1 MDTTRARELVALE
14 SRRIEATLTELA
26 DDLAMDAE
34 LEVQQTGDDDAGNG
48 LATEMTERALQSDYL
63 LRLAA
68 VERAEARIA
77 AGTFGRSVET
87 GALIPD
93 QRLDANPLAE
103 RTVEDQRRFEA
114 ESASADQPMP
124 LRLAWLDCVCAPGW
138 PAQRHRRRRDRR
150 RDHPHVYSIGAGW
163 VDG

>member
-1 MDTTRARELVALE
+1 LGRVKATTMDTTRARELVALE

-93 QRLDANPLAE
+93 QRLDAYPLAE
-103 RTVEDQRRFEA
+103 RTVEEQRRFEA
-114 ESASADQPMP
+114 ESAF
-124 LRLAWLDCVCAPGW
+124 G
-138 PAQRHRRRRDRR
+138 
-150 RDHPHVYSIGAGW
+150 
-163 VDG
+163 

>member
-1 MDTTRARELVALE
+1 LGRVKATTMDTTRARELVARE
-14 SRRIEATLTELA
+14 RRRIEATLTELA

-63 LRLAA
+63 LHLAA

-103 RTVEDQRRFEA
+103 RTVEEQRRFEA
-114 ESASADQPMP
+114 ESAF
-124 LRLAWLDCVCAPGW
+124 G
-138 PAQRHRRRRDRR
+138 
-150 RDHPHVYSIGAGW
+150 
-163 VDG
+163 

>member
-1 MDTTRARELVALE
+1 MDTTRARELVARE
-14 SRRIEATLTELA
+14 RRRIEATLTELA

-63 LRLAA
+63 LHLAA

-103 RTVEDQRRFEA
+103 RTVEEQRRFEA
-114 ESASADQPMP
+114 ESAF
-124 LRLAWLDCVCAPGW
+124 G
-138 PAQRHRRRRDRR
+138 
-150 RDHPHVYSIGAGW
+150 
-163 VDG
+163 